1 MALVPWPEDAALQH
15 QAASLLSF
23 AVFGNNDSENRAKSV
38 RLGPV
43 AAALIDRFA
52 PLAPIPVQDECVFR
66 IVGWLAEKGLN
77 TTFTAGSVTVRKSRG
92 RDELSALKYSGSA
105 ALLNPWKRRRAGKVT
120 ASPVPAIRPAPR
132 NRPNY
137 FFGSV
142 PGDVVTER
150 EFLDIGREFFSD
162 YVVLTGGGTFIMNF
176 GLTIPQVEVIRA
188 PNGRNIRHQFGDDP
202 VQLTISDS
210 QYFVFSSNAARQV
223 TTGTWL
229 LQA

>member
-92 RDELSALKYSGSA
+92 RDELSALKYRRKCGSLESVEAETGGQGDGISGPCYSSGS
-105 ALLNPWKRRRAGKVT
+105 PEST
-120 ASPVPAIRPAPR
+120 
-132 NRPNY
+132 
-137 FFGSV
+137 
-142 PGDVVTER
+142 
-150 EFLDIGREFFSD
+150 
-162 YVVLTGGGTFIMNF
+162 
-176 GLTIPQVEVIRA
+176 
-188 PNGRNIRHQFGDDP
+188 
-202 VQLTISDS
+202 
-210 QYFVFSSNAARQV
+210 
-223 TTGTWL
+223 
-229 LQA
+229 